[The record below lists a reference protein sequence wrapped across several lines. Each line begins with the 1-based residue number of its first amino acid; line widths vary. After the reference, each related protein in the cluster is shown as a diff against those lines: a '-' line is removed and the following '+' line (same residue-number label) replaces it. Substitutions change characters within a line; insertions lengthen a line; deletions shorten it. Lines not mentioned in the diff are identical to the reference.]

1 MKSRRPIAS
10 SRRARDALASAKAEM
25 ESLRET
31 LRSGRKRARESPWER
46 AKNWSP
52 TPIGVVP
59 GTSLEK
65 LALGARGV
73 RVSSGVVDVDA
84 KAFDSTRGDDDRTR
98 DETFADADADDRAD
112 DHLDADDSAD
122 LDLDDG
128 VDVSAAVN
136 VGGARV
142 ELSESQRAS
151 VAASVACL
159 L

>member
-1 MKSRRPIAS
+1 
-10 SRRARDALASAKAEM
+10 M

-31 LRSGRKRARESPWER
+31 LQSGRKRKRESPWER

-59 GTSLEK
+59 GASLEK
-65 LALGARGV
+65 LVLGVPTIARGV

-84 KAFDSTRGDDDRTR
+84 RAFDSTRVDDYPTR
-98 DETFADADADDRAD
+98 DETSFEEEEEEEEEDEEDADQARVDDD
-112 DHLDADDSAD
+112 DDDD
-122 LDLDDG
+122 EDG
-128 VDVSAAVN
+128 RDVSATIN
-136 VGGARV
+136 VAGARV
-142 ELSESQRAS
+142 ELSKSQRAS

>member
-1 MKSRRPIAS
+1 
-10 SRRARDALASAKAEM
+10 M

-59 GTSLEK
+59 GASLEK

-73 RVSSGVVDVDA
+73 RVSSGVVAARRIERLRVDVDA
-84 KAFDSTRGDDDRTR
+84 RRIERLRVDV
-98 DETFADADADDRAD
+98 DDRAD